1 MADYDLTPQ
10 LGKYLD
16 RHLVFPILEFLSER
30 KLYNE
35 RDILEARLQLLSK
48 TNMVSVSR
56 DMRSLSR
63 DLMTGGLRH

>member
-35 RDILEARLQLLSK
+35 RDILEACRLQLLSK
-48 TNMVSVSR
+48 TNILAPSQR
-56 DMRSLSR
+56 NYFQE
-63 DLMTGGLRH
+63 